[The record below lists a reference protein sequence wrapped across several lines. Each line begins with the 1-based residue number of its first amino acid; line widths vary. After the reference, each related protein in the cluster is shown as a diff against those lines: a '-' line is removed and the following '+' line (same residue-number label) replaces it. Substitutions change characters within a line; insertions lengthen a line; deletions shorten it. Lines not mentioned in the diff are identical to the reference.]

1 MRTLSLSLILAV
13 SLLGACGKKKA
24 PAAPTNTAT
33 ESASP
38 APGGATDSNE
48 EKDMKSPEP
57 GDESGGAKS
66 SDPCE
71 GGE

>member
-1 MRTLSLSLILAV
+1 MRTLMLSLILAT

-33 ESASP
+33 ESAP
-38 APGGATDSNE
+38 AGGATDENE
-48 EKDMKSPEP
+48 EKDMNAPEP
-57 GDESGGAKS
+57 GDESAGAKS

>member
-1 MRTLSLSLILAV
+1 MRTLTLSLILAV

-24 PAAPTNTAT
+24 PASPANTAT
-33 ESASP
+33 ESAP
-38 APGGATDSNE
+38 APGATESNE
-48 EKDMKSPEP
+48 EKDMAAPEP
-57 GDESGGAKS
+57 GDESAGAKS

>member
-1 MRTLSLSLILAV
+1 MRTLTLSLLLAV

-24 PAAPTNTAT
+24 PASPANTAT
-33 ESASP
+33 ESAP
-38 APGGATDSNE
+38 APGASGDANE

-57 GDESGGAKS
+57 GDESGGAQS

>member
-1 MRTLSLSLILAV
+1 MRTLMLSLLLAV

-24 PAAPTNTAT
+24 PASPANTAT
-33 ESASP
+33 ESAAP
-38 APGGATDSNE
+38 AEGATDSNE
-48 EKDMKSPEP
+48 EKDMAAPEP
-57 GDESGGAKS
+57 GDESAGAKS